1 MPRTHRK
8 LRTVSSING
17 VEKTGYSYAEE
28 WNWTHFIPCT
38 KINSKWIKDLN
49 VSTETVKPLENM
61 EKKFLDIGLGNHFL
75 NMNPWAQA
83 TKAKIKNGT
92 ESN

>member
-1 MPRTHRK
+1 MK
-8 LRTVSSING
+8 LDSFHTMHKNQ
-17 VEKTGYSYAEE
+17 
-28 WNWTHFIPCT
+28 F
-38 KINSKWIKDLN
+38 KWIKDLN